1 MMPDTAP
8 TTAQPIPPNTQATQ
22 PVPAQ
27 DIPPMQKPPEVEAT
41 PMKCPAC
48 DMMVTLGIL
57 TSSCEGIDDPTKR
70 NICKTLLKPLE
81 EGKVKAVDAL
91 SDVMVELGE
100 EHLDGVVERFNL
112 LMYEAEAKAKDKLIA
127 KGILNKDGTQKV

>member
-1 MMPDTAP
+1 MMPDTG
-8 TTAQPIPPNTQATQ
+8 PPNTQAAQ

-27 DIPPMQKPPEVEAT
+27 DQPPMQKPPEIEKT
-41 PMKCPAC
+41 PAKCPAC

-70 NICKTLLKPLE
+70 NVCKTLLKPLE

-127 KGILNKDGTQKV
+127 KGVLNKDGTKKV

>member
-1 MMPDTAP
+1 MPDTAP
-8 TTAQPIPPNTQATQ
+8 KNTPAAQ

-27 DIPPMQKPPEVEAT
+27 EQPPMQKPPEIETT
-41 PMKCPAC
+41 PAKCPAC

-70 NICKTLLKPLE
+70 NVCKDLLKPLE
-81 EGKVKAVDAL
+81 EGRVKAVDAL

-100 EHLDGVVERFNL
+100 EHLDGVVSRFNL
-112 LMYEAEAKAKDKLIA
+112 LLYEAEAKAKEKLIA
-127 KGILNKDGTQKV
+127 KGVLDKKGNYID

>member
-1 MMPDTAP
+1 MMPDTG
-8 TTAQPIPPNTQATQ
+8 PPNTPAAP
-22 PVPAQ
+22 PVPVQ
-27 DIPPMQKPPEVEAT
+27 GQPPMHKPPEIDKT
-41 PMKCPAC
+41 PANCPAC

-70 NICKTLLKPLE
+70 NVCKSLLKPLE

-127 KGILNKDGTQKV
+127 KGVLNKDGTQKV

>member
-1 MMPDTAP
+1 
-8 TTAQPIPPNTQATQ
+8 
-22 PVPAQ
+22 
-27 DIPPMQKPPEVEAT
+27 MQKPPEIDKT
-41 PMKCPAC
+41 PAKCPAC

-57 TSSCEGIDDPTKR
+57 TSSCEDIDDPTKR
-70 NICKTLLKPLE
+70 NVCKSLLKPLE

-127 KGILNKDGTQKV
+127 KGVLNKDGTQKV

>member
-1 MMPDTAP
+1 MLPDTAP
-8 TTAQPIPPNTQATQ
+8 QNTSAAQ

-27 DIPPMQKPPEVEAT
+27 GQPPMQKPPELENT
-41 PMKCPAC
+41 PVKCPAC

-57 TSSCEGIDDPTKR
+57 TSSCEGIDDPNRR
-70 NICKTLLKPLE
+70 NVCKDLLKPLE
-81 EGKVKAVDAL
+81 EGKAQAVDAL

-127 KGILNKDGTQKV
+127 KGILNKDGTKKV

>member
-1 MMPDTAP
+1 MMPDIAP
-8 TTAQPIPPNTQATQ
+8 TNTQTPT

-27 DIPPMQKPPEVEAT
+27 EPAPMQKPPEIDKT
-41 PMKCPAC
+41 PGKCPAC

-70 NICKTLLKPLE
+70 NVCKDLLKPLE
-81 EGKVKAVDAL
+81 AGRVKAVDAL

-127 KGILNKDGTQKV
+127 KGVLNKDGTQKV

>member
-1 MMPDTAP
+1 MPDTAP
-8 TTAQPIPPNTQATQ
+8 QDTPTAQPV
-22 PVPAQ
+22 PVQ
-27 DIPPMQKPPEVEAT
+27 GQPPMQKPPEVAKT
-41 PMKCPAC
+41 PTKCPAC

-57 TSSCEGIDDPTKR
+57 TSSCEGIDDPTQR
-70 NICKTLLKPLE
+70 TVCKGLLKPLE

-100 EHLDGVVERFNL
+100 DHLDGVVERFNL

-127 KGILNKDGTQKV
+127 KGVLNKDGTKKV

>member
-1 MMPDTAP
+1 MIPDTAHKN
-8 TTAQPIPPNTQATQ
+8 TPPAQ

-27 DIPPMQKPPEVEAT
+27 GQPPMQKPPELEST
-41 PMKCPAC
+41 PTKCPAC

-57 TSSCEGIDDPTKR
+57 TSSCEGIDDPSKR
-70 NICKTLLKPLE
+70 NVCKDLLKPLE
-81 EGKVKAVDAL
+81 EGRVKAVDAL

-112 LMYEAEAKAKDKLIA
+112 LMYEAEAKAKDKLVA
-127 KGILNKDGTQKV
+127 KGILNKDGTKKV

>member
-1 MMPDTAP
+1 MMPDNG
-8 TTAQPIPPNTQATQ
+8 PPNTPTAQ

-27 DIPPMQKPPEVEAT
+27 DQPPMQKPPEIEKT
-41 PMKCPAC
+41 PAKCPAC

-70 NICKTLLKPLE
+70 NVCKGLLKPLE

-91 SDVMVELGE
+91 SDVMVEMGE

-127 KGILNKDGTQKV
+127 KGVLNKDGTAEW

>member
-8 TTAQPIPPNTQATQ
+8 LNTPPPQ

-27 DIPPMQKPPEVEAT
+27 SLPPMQKPPEIET
-41 PMKCPAC
+41 QPTKCPAC

-70 NICKTLLKPLE
+70 NVCKNLLKPLE

-91 SDVMVELGE
+91 SDVMVEMGE

-127 KGILNKDGTQKV
+127 KGILNKDGTKKV

>member
-8 TTAQPIPPNTQATQ
+8 PNTPAAQ

-27 DIPPMQKPPEVEAT
+27 DQPPMQKPPEIDKT
-41 PMKCPAC
+41 PPPCPAC

-57 TSSCEGIDDPTKR
+57 TSSCEGIDDPTQR
-70 NICKTLLKPLE
+70 SVCKGLLKPLE

-91 SDVMVELGE
+91 ADVMVELGE
-100 EHLDGVVERFNL
+100 EHLDGVIGRFNL
-112 LMYEAEAKAKDKLIA
+112 LIYEAEAKAKDQLIA
-127 KGILNKDGTQKV
+127 KGVLNKDGTKKV

>member
-1 MMPDTAP
+1 MPDTAP
-8 TTAQPIPPNTQATQ
+8 QTAQPVPQNVQATQ
-22 PVPAQ
+22 PVPATN
-27 DIPPMQKPPEVEAT
+27 IPPMQKPPEVEQT
-41 PMKCPAC
+41 PVKCPAC

-57 TSSCEGIDDPTKR
+57 TSSCEGVDDPAKR
-70 NICKTLLKPLE
+70 NICKDLLKPLE

-91 SDVMVELGE
+91 SDVMVVLGE

-112 LMYEAEAKAKDKLIA
+112 LMYEAEAKAKEKLIA